1 MNPQPEHLVVVEVLD
16 DEALDLLAGNND
28 GDVVRLDRGV
38 GLGRSDKLGRAS
50 VHGDSLR
57 VGEAVRASA
66 TRNNE
71 VAEVALVRGVL
82 VEDGV
87 PVGLDVSDAARDDL
101 VVDADGPN
109 LGKVL
114 EPVGARVAGGGGR
127 VLVVV
132 ALPLVGGAEGLL
144 ESGQGVPV
152 QAVGNLVDHGGQV
165 RGTLDDAV
173 SVGESPGGSAVVET
187 GSSNQMTFQSC

>member
-1 MNPQPEHLVVVEVLD
+1 M
-16 DEALDLLAGNND
+16 
-28 GDVVRLDRGV
+28 
-38 GLGRSDKLGRAS
+38 
-50 VHGDSLR
+50 
-57 VGEAVRASA
+57 
-66 TRNNE
+66 
-71 VAEVALVRGVL
+71 
-82 VEDGV
+82 EDGV